1 MSNHQKL
8 LNALVGEDSQN
19 QFYRIMLGLCG
30 FEDTSESA
38 VSYVKL
44 QAPKLWQIANKAIS
58 DAINT
63 SLTDQEAKDLS
74 DFLDQNKNMIQRITA
89 LQNQI
94 HTTTQESM
102 KQIDS
107 KSEAVKEF
115 VKALDDYEQATQP

>member
-1 MSNHQKL
+1 
-8 LNALVGEDSQN
+8 
-19 QFYRIMLGLCG
+19 MLGLCG

>member
-44 QAPKLWQIANKAIS
+44 QAPKLWEIANKAIS
-58 DAINT
+58 DAINK
-63 SLTDQEAKDLS
+63 SFTDQEAKDLC
-74 DFLDQNKNMIQRITA
+74 DFLDQNTDMIQRITA

-94 HTTTQESM
+94 HKTTQESM

>member
-1 MSNHQKL
+1 
-8 LNALVGEDSQN
+8 
-19 QFYRIMLGLCG
+19 MLGLCG
-30 FEDTSESA
+30 FEDQSESA

-44 QAPKLWQIANKAIS
+44 QAPKLWQIANQAIS
-58 DAINT
+58 DAIST

-74 DFLDQNKNMIQRITA
+74 DFLDQNTDMIEKISA

-94 HTTTQESM
+94 HITTQKSM

>member
-44 QAPKLWQIANKAIS
+44 QAPKLWEIANKAIF
-58 DAINT
+58 DAINK
-63 SLTDQEAKDLS
+63 SFTDQEAKDLC
-74 DFLDQNKNMIQRITA
+74 DFLDQNTDMIRRITA

-94 HTTTQESM
+94 HKTTQESM

-107 KSEAVKEF
+107 KSEAVREF